1 MPFLAY
7 FFSEL
12 KSYSC
17 FADPKTRN
25 KLRDSKTYVATL
37 DPFAAICAVIF
48 ANEFVGQSCEI
59 SDICTG
65 TTQIKSVVS
74 GADSGEKEFQ
84 IP

>member
-37 DPFAAICAVIF
+37 DLFTAICAVIF
-48 ANEFVGQSCEI
+48 ANVFVGLSCEV

-65 TTQIKSVVS
+65 KTQIKSVVS
-74 GADSGEKEFQ
+74 GADGGGREFQ